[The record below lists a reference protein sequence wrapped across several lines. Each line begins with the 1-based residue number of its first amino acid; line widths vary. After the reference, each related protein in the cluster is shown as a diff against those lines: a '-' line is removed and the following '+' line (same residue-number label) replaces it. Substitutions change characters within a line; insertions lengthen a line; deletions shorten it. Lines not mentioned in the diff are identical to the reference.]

1 MPVTVI
7 TGKEMRRLE
16 SEAFAGGADPL
27 IAMEHAAE
35 GVARHLFLMVP
46 SPRALVVCGQG
57 NNGADGLAAARLI
70 RAGGGDC
77 EAVLLG
83 EMKTDEGRRNLNF
96 LRYLGIP
103 VTDVFPEDPA
113 ALGFNCVVDA
123 LWGTGF
129 SGAPRGKGGEWIG
142 RINRSGLPVLSVDMP
157 SGMDADTGMC
167 CGDCVHA
174 DKTVTFHAPKAG
186 LYFSPVSDFCGER
199 VCWDIGFRHTERGT
213 EALTEDDLDRLLP
226 PPPSSLHKGR
236 AGRVLVLAGSPGKA
250 GAAAMCA
257 LGALRAGAGLVT
269 VACPEEVM
277 PVLQTLVPNAMCVPR
292 DEVLSAAPAFDV
304 LAAGCGMGLT
314 RDAREILVALLS
326 RAEKAVL
333 DADALTLLAEEPFPL
348 PERCVLTPHVG
359 EGARLLSADVSAVMN
374 DLKGSAEKIAQK
386 YRASVL
392 LKSAA
397 SVISDGNA
405 SFLNIVGSP
414 AMAKGGS
421 GDALCGVAAATFHT
435 VPDPVSCA
443 RLAALRLGAA
453 GKAGAARFGVRSMLT
468 GEMLSCLR

>member
-199 VCWDIGFRHTERGT
+199 VCWDIGFRHTESGM

-226 PPPSSLHKGR
+226 PRPSSLHKGR

-304 LAAGCGMGLT
+304 RPYTEKLEIAGLT
-314 RDAREILVALLS
+314 VTNMPVRHPVPCRALRLTDGNKTLVFTGDTNECPGLADFAR
-326 RAEKAVL
+326 
-333 DADALTLLAEEPFPL
+333 DADALLADSAFLSSEWNEKMPHMSAKMCGEL
-348 PERCVLTPHVG
+348 ARDARVKHLYLTHLAPRHAPDAVVQD
-359 EGARLLSADVSAVMN
+359 ARAAFENADIVYPGM
-374 DLKGSAEKIAQK
+374 
-386 YRASVL
+386 
-392 LKSAA
+392 
-397 SVISDGNA
+397 VIS
-405 SFLNIVGSP
+405 L
-414 AMAKGGS
+414 
-421 GDALCGVAAATFHT
+421 
-435 VPDPVSCA
+435 
-443 RLAALRLGAA
+443 
-453 GKAGAARFGVRSMLT
+453 
-468 GEMLSCLR
+468 